1 MKKVFI
7 DGKAGTTGLRIY
19 ERISDRNDIDLIL
32 LSDDERKDPVAR
44 KRALNSCD
52 VAFLC
57 LPDDAEIGRAHV

>member
-32 LSDDERKDPVAR
+32 LSDDERKARVAYV
-44 KRALNSCD
+44 NS
-52 VAFLC
+52 LMQMQ
-57 LPDDAEIGRAHV
+57 GQS